1 MATKEFKA
9 ENGPGLA
16 TGSLSP
22 LLQVPIPEKWF
33 LWIRGKETA
42 ARSEEFFPVMNP
54 ATGQELCHVARAQ
67 AADVDAAVQAAAE
80 ALPAWSGM
88 PSTVRGRMLLE
99 VARQLRATEDELAL
113 LETLNNGKPL
123 GESRQDVEKAAEAFE
138 FYGGLADKL
147 FGATIPI
154 SPGYFNYTLREPI
167 GVTAHIAPW
176 NYPLRL
182 AVRSVAPALAAGN
195 TVVLKPAEETPLT
208 ALRFAKVLAE
218 AGAPPGVFNVV
229 PGFGPEA
236 GAALASHPRVNH
248 ISFTGSVATG
258 VEVMKRAAQNVVPI
272 TLELGGKSPNI
283 VFADADLDQA
293 LEGTIKAIFTN
304 AGQVC
309 CAGSRLLLEDSVY
322 EQFLTQ
328 LMDRTRKIRVGP
340 GVEDLDMGPLI
351 SEEHRQQ
358 VLGYIRLGQ
367 EEGAKLILGGKAP
380 AEPNCQGGY
389 FLEPTLLT
397 EVSNSAHVARE
408 EILGPVLTIF
418 RFRTAEEAI
427 HLANDNPYGLVAG
440 VWTSNLDRAHKVAA
454 QIQAGQVYIN
464 DFFSGAVASPFGG
477 YKRSGFGRERGVEAL
492 CHYTQVKSVCIRL
505 KD

>member
-54 ATGQELCHVARAQ
+54 ATGQELCHVAGDKAED
-67 AADVDAAVQAAAE
+67 ALAAVQAADE
-80 ALPAWSGM
+80 AVPAWSGM

-113 LETLNNGKPL
+113 LEALNNGKPL

-195 TVVLKPAEETPLT
+195 TVVLKPAEETPLS

-293 LEGTIKAIFTN
+293 LEGTRSEEHTSEL
-304 AGQVC
+304 QSRLHLVC
-309 CAGSRLLLEDSVY
+309 RLLLE
-322 EQFLTQ
+322 
-328 LMDRTRKIRVGP
+328 KKKK
-340 GVEDLDMGPLI
+340 
-351 SEEHRQQ
+351 H
-358 VLGYIRLGQ
+358 
-367 EEGAKLILGGKAP
+367 
-380 AEPNCQGGY
+380 
-389 FLEPTLLT
+389 
-397 EVSNSAHVARE
+397 
-408 EILGPVLTIF
+408 
-418 RFRTAEEAI
+418 
-427 HLANDNPYGLVAG
+427 HL
-440 VWTSNLDRAHKVAA
+440 S
-454 QIQAGQVYIN
+454 
-464 DFFSGAVASPFGG
+464 
-477 YKRSGFGRERGVEAL
+477 
-492 CHYTQVKSVCIRL
+492 
-505 KD
+505 

>member
-1 MATKEFKA
+1 MARA
-9 ENGPGLA
+9 ETTSKDRNGIASAPASRLA
-16 TGSLSP
+16 A
-22 LLQVPIPEKWF
+22 PIHEKWF
-33 LWIRGKETA
+33 LWIRDQEIP
-42 ARSEEFFPVMNP
+42 ARSEEFFTVMNP
-54 ATGQELCHVARAQ
+54 ATGEELCQVARGR

-80 ALPAWSGM
+80 ALPLWSGM
-88 PSTVRGRMLLE
+88 PTAARGRSLLE
-99 VARQLRATEDELAL
+99 VARRLREAEDELAL

-123 GESRQDVEKAAEAFE
+123 RESRQDVEKVAEAFE

-154 SPGYFNYTLREPI
+154 SPGYFNYTLREPM

-182 AVRSVAPALAAGN
+182 ALRSVAPALASGN

-258 VEVMKRAAQNVVPI
+258 VEVMKRAAQNVVPV

-309 CAGSRLLLEDSVY
+309 CAGSRLLLEDSLY
-322 EQFLTQ
+322 ERFLTR
-328 LMDRTRKIRVGP
+328 LVDRTGKIQVGP
-340 GVEDLDMGPLI
+340 GIEDPDMGPLI
-351 SEEHRQQ
+351 SEEHRQR
-358 VLGYIRLGQ
+358 VLGYIRVGQ

-380 AEPNCQGGY
+380 VEPNCQGGY

-397 EVSNSAHVARE
+397 EVSNWARVARE
-408 EILGPVLTIF
+408 EIFGPVLAIF

-427 HLANDNPYGLVAG
+427 HLANDNPYGLAAG

-464 DFFSGAVASPFGG
+464 DFFNGSVASPFGG
-477 YKRSGFGRERGVEAL
+477 YKRSGFGRERGMEAL
-492 CHYTQVKSVCIRL
+492 WHYTQVKSVCIRL